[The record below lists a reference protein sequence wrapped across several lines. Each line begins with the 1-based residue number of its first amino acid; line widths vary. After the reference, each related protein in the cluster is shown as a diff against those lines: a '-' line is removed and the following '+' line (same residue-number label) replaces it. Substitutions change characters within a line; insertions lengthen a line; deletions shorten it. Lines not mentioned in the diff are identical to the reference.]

1 MGWRQSWHLNM
12 ESCNIVRSRSL
23 SPYLKQS
30 GCSMRSPINVISAV
44 SCWKGWPQWLH
55 FWEACT
61 AAHIAHNIVIMT
73 QSLPLVSNLLQAS
86 VIMTFAADNE
96 TILIQ
101 KIFRLNVAATEL
113 TLETL
118 RVVQLLTGMRNAG
131 IYLFPQYIWK
141 ILSLLWSTGLWQI
154 YCKHHTEILP
164 LSALKSSLFCS
175 ENIVFQDMMNCVCT
189 HLFLPTLICPPIVS
203 CKPIL
208 TLFIVFF
215 FFQTVPRVSVETHD
229 NCE

>member
-61 AAHIAHNIVIMT
+61 AHIAHNIVILT
-73 QSLPLVSNLLQAS
+73 KSLPLVSNLLKAS
-86 VIMTFAADNE
+86 VIMTSAADNV

-118 RVVQLLTGMRNAG
+118 RVIQLLTGMRNAG

-141 ILSLLWSTGLWQI
+141 IYFPCSKVLVCDRFTASITQKFFLYLLWN
-154 YCKHHTEILP
+154 LP
-164 LSALKSSLFCS
+164 SSALKILSSRIWWTVFVPICS
-175 ENIVFQDMMNCVCT
+175 FQ
-189 HLFLPTLICPPIVS
+189 L
-203 CKPIL
+203 
-208 TLFIVFF
+208 
-215 FFQTVPRVSVETHD
+215 
-229 NCE
+229 